1 MTLIK
6 RFKFTDKAIKAIK
19 ALPSNPRNSSTTE
32 LEVSDT
38 LVPGLKLL
46 VSCTGNKRFRFRY
59 NYLGR
64 KQSISLGRFGNINV
78 STARDSAQKYRVM
91 LADGVNPRADKQTS
105 SQLTVN
111 AFFYEHYLPNI
122 KKRKKTWRDDQYRYD
137 IMIAPTLGNIPYK
150 DLTTLDI
157 EKLHLGLTETIN
169 KHDKPYAPASC
180 NQALMVIKSLTKYLY
195 GLSLVPNDV
204 SLPVKLFR
212 LDNARTRFLDI
223 NEIKRLLDV
232 CSTYSNKVIA
242 GYVALLAL
250 TGLRCSEASRIK
262 WTDIDFEQLNI
273 FIATTKNGSARTI
286 HLTSKM
292 LTFIESIQPNPENP
306 YVFAGKVQ
314 GQPLKSA
321 RKTFKKLL
329 FRAGIDPIGVC
340 LHTLRHSLGS
350 NLASNGVSLRL
361 IQEQLQHRSIISTQ
375 RYAKLTTESMRKTSE
390 TFSNLLT

>member
-1 MTLIK
+1 MRLIK
-6 RFKFTDKAIKAIK
+6 RFKFTDKTIKS
-19 ALPSNPRNSSTTE
+19 LPSNPRNANTTE
-32 LEVSDT
+32 FEVSDT
-38 LVPGLKLL
+38 LLPGLKLL
-46 VSCTGNKRFRFRY
+46 VSCSGNKRFRYRY
-59 NYLGR
+59 SYQGR
-64 KQSISLGRFGNINV
+64 KQSISLGRFGDITV
-78 STARDSAQKYRVM
+78 STARECAQKYRIM
-91 LADGVNPRADKQTS
+91 LADGINPKGNSSPA
-105 SQLTVN
+105 SQLTIN

-150 DLTTLDI
+150 ELTTLNV
-157 EKLHLGLTETIN
+157 EKLHLDLTETIN
-169 KHDKPYAPASC
+169 KHNKPYSLATC
-180 NQALMVIKSLTKYLY
+180 NQALMVMKSLTKHLY
-195 GLSLVPNDV
+195 GLNLVPNDV

-223 NEIKRLLDV
+223 DEIKHLLDV

-250 TGLRCSEASRIK
+250 TGLRCSEASNIK
-262 WTDIDFEQLNI
+262 WTDIDFEQHI
-273 FIATTKNGSARTI
+273 VFIAKTKNGSARTI

-329 FRAGIDPIGVC
+329 NRAGIDPTGVC

-375 RYAKLTTESMRKTSE
+375 RYAKLTTESMRQTSE

>member
-1 MTLIK
+1 MELNMIK
-6 RFKFTDKAIKAIK
+6 QFKFTDKAVK
-19 ALPSNPRNSSTTE
+19 ALPSNPSDSNVTE

-38 LVPGLKLL
+38 LVLGLKLL
-46 VSCTGNKRFRFRY
+46 ISCTGNKRFRFRY
-59 NYLGR
+59 NYQGR
-64 KQSISLGRFGNINV
+64 KQSISLGRFGDITV
-78 STARDSAQKYRVM
+78 SIARDIAQKYRVI
-91 LADGVNPRADKQTS
+91 LASGINPKAELP

-137 IMIAPTLGNIPYK
+137 IMIAPVLGHVPYQA
-150 DLTTLDI
+150 LTTLDV

-169 KHDKPYAPASC
+169 KHGKPYAPATC

-195 GLSLVPNDV
+195 GLNLVPTDV
-204 SLPVKLFR
+204 SLPVKLFH
-212 LDNARTRFLDI
+212 LDNARSRFLNID
-223 NEIKRLLDV
+223 EIKLLLTV
-232 CSTYSNKVIA
+232 CSSYSNKTVA
-242 GYVALLAL
+242 GYVSLLAL

-262 WTDIDFEQLNI
+262 WTDIDFEQHII

-292 LTFIESIQPNPENP
+292 LTFIEPIQPIPENP
-306 YVFAGKVQ
+306 YLFAGRVK

-329 FRAGIDPIGVC
+329 FRAGIDPTGVC

>member
-1 MTLIK
+1 MIK
-6 RFKFTDKAIKAIK
+6 QFKFTDKAVK
-19 ALPSNPRNSSTTE
+19 ALPSNPINSNVNE

-38 LVPGLKLL
+38 LVPGLKCL
-46 VSCTGNKRFRFRY
+46 VSGAGNKRFRFRFSY
-59 NYLGR
+59 QGK
-64 KQSISLGRFGNINV
+64 KQSISLGRFGDINV
-78 STARDSAQKYRVM
+78 SMAREIAQQYRIM
-91 LADGVNPRADKQTS
+91 LADGINPRVDKQST

-137 IMIAPTLGNIPYK
+137 IMIAPTLGHIPYQE
-150 DLTTLDI
+150 LTTLDV
-157 EKLHLGLTETIN
+157 EKLHLGLTDTIN
-169 KHDKPYAPASC
+169 KHGKPYAPASC

-195 GLSLVPNDV
+195 GLNLVPNDV

-223 NEIKRLLDV
+223 KETKRLLDA
-232 CSTYSNKVIA
+232 CSACPSKIYA
-242 GYVALLAL
+242 AYVAILAL

-262 WTDIDFEQLNI
+262 WTDIDFEQLI
-273 FIATTKNGSARTI
+273 VFIATTKNGSARTV
-286 HLTSKM
+286 HLSRKM
-292 LTFIESIQPNPENP
+292 LTFIEPIQPTPENP
-306 YVFAGKVQ
+306 YIFAGKVK

-329 FRAGIDPIGVC
+329 IRAGIDPTGVC